1 MFVHVIRDSILFADE
16 ILIQFSEMC
25 KVIHRRQNLRK
36 LQTGALMITE
46 SAKLWNNK
54 VAGKTYNKNINTAKI
69 TELNE

>member
-1 MFVHVIRDSILFADE
+1 
-16 ILIQFSEMC
+16 MC

-36 LQTGALMITE
+36 LQTGVLMITE

>member
-1 MFVHVIRDSILFADE
+1 
-16 ILIQFSEMC
+16 MC

-36 LQTGALMITE
+36 LQAGVLITE

-54 VAGKTYNKNINTAKI
+54 VTGKTYNKNINTAKI